1 MAAALPLGEERD
13 HARNILKSVFGFD
26 TFRPGQEEIVESIL
40 AGRDALAIMPT
51 GAGKSLCYQ
60 LPALAGDK
68 LTIVVSPLIAL
79 MDNQVAQLKSVGAAV
94 GSIHSGRNREASVA
108 DWRAAAAG
116 ELRLLYMSPERLM
129 TPRMLSALKG
139 VDLARVIVDEAHC
152 VSQWGHDFRP
162 DYMALGELRSHFPDI
177 QIAAFT
183 ATADGR
189 TRKEIADRL
198 LVPGADVFIHDLS
211 RPNIEIAIE
220 EKSRGKERL
229 IALMDEHRGQQGIVY
244 ALSRKNT
251 EDIAEALA
259 AEGFRVAAYHAGLAP
274 EIRNERLNAFLTEPD
289 LTIVATVA
297 FGMGI
302 DKPDIRFVFHHDI
315 PASVEG
321 YYQEIGRAGRDG
333 APARAVMLYSPSDIA
348 RRMRMIS
355 RDDASGNDGGP
366 ARAEVRR
373 LDELVTLC
381 ESISC
386 RRQALLAHF
395 GQEAAPCGNCDNCR
409 QPPEMI
415 DASADAQLVFEAVAD
430 SGAIFG
436 ASHIVD
442 ILRGADTEKIRQNNH
457 DALPAYGRGEHQPAP
472 FWRRLIRQMTADKL
486 LVADPVY
493 GGLSP
498 GDRARVF
505 HHGGAY
511 EMRKPPAKKASRK
524 DRRQAAA
531 KAVAPADQA
540 LLAALKERRLG
551 LARERGVPAYVVFSD
566 RTLIDMAGKK
576 PLDEAAFGDV
586 FGVGAAKKEAFAAAF
601 IAVIRDHCDRGGAA
615 E

>member
-1 MAAALPLGEERD
+1 VATALPLGKDREN
-13 HARNILKSVFGFD
+13 ARNTLKSVFGFD
-26 TFRPGQEEIVESIL
+26 AFRPGQEEIVECIL
-40 AGRDALAIMPT
+40 ARRDALAIMPT

-60 LPALAGDK
+60 LPALLSDG

-79 MDNQVAQLKSVGAAV
+79 MDNQVAQLKSVGAPV

-129 TPRMLSALKG
+129 TPRMLAALKG

-162 DYMALGELRSHFPDI
+162 DYMALTELRSHFPNI

-183 ATADGR
+183 ATADAR
-189 TRKEIADRL
+189 TRDEIAERL
-198 LVPGADVFIHDLS
+198 LAPGADVFIHDLS
-211 RPNIEIAIE
+211 RPNIEIVIE

-251 EDIAEALA
+251 EDLAEALA

-315 PASVEG
+315 PASIEG

-333 APARAVMLYSPSDIA
+333 APARAVMLYSPGDIA

-355 RDDASGNDGGP
+355 RDGPGISSDSP
-366 ARAEVRR
+366 ARAEIRR

-381 ESISC
+381 ESITC

-409 QPPEMI
+409 RPPEMI
-415 DASADAQLVFEAVAD
+415 DASAEARLVFDAVAE
-430 SGAIFG
+430 SGAVFG

-442 ILRGADTEKIRQNNH
+442 ILRGGDTEKIRQKEH
-457 DALPAYGRGEHQPAP
+457 DALPAYGRGDHHPATY
-472 FWRRLIRQMTADKL
+472 WRRLIRQMTADKL
-486 LVADPVY
+486 LFADPTY

-498 GDRARVF
+498 GDRAHALVD
-505 HHGGAY
+505 GCGAY
-511 EMRKPPAKKASRK
+511 QMRKPPAKKETRK
-524 DRRQAAA
+524 ERRQAAA
-531 KAVAPADQA
+531 KVVAPADQA
-540 LLAALKERRLG
+540 LLAALKQRRLA

-576 PLDEAAFGDV
+576 PLDESAFGEV

-601 IAVIRDHCDRGGAA
+601 IAVIRDHDGATD
-615 E
+615 